1 MGGRDWASAFSV
13 LASTEAGIPDVAH
26 NLLSA
31 MARTEGRRLLIVARA
46 KLNLTLDILGRRPD
60 GYHDLESVVQS
71 IDLYDGIALGST
83 PAYSVSR
90 HGTELGVTLACQN
103 PLVPLGH
110 ENLAF
115 QAALT
120 LSRFAGL
127 GASVWVD
134 IKKQIPI
141 GAGLGGGSADAA
153 AVLLGLNELWGL
165 GLDVVELA
173 RIGEAIGA
181 DVPFCLTGGTGII
194 RGKGEQ
200 VETLPALENLWFVVV
215 VPEDRIST
223 ADAYAAYD
231 ELDGDEPGG
240 RPAGPGDAGE
250 AGGAGR
256 AGEAGEARRAGRA
269 TPGMLAV
276 VAARNAGRIAAG
288 LANDLERAAVS
299 MVPEI
304 QEVKQALLD
313 AGALGV
319 GMSGSGPAV
328 FGIAEDEKAA
338 RQMRRIVR
346 ERYDTTFVCCSTPRG
361 LERIPV
367 RQWRPYR

>member
-1 MGGRDWASAFSV
+1 
-13 LASTEAGIPDVAH
+13 
-26 NLLSA
+26 
-31 MARTEGRRLLIVARA
+31 MARTEGKRLLIVARA

-60 GYHDLESVVQS
+60 GYHELESVVQS

-83 PAYSVSR
+83 PAHPVSGR
-90 HGTELGVTLACQN
+90 GRELGVTLACQD

-115 QAALT
+115 KAALA
-120 LSRFAGL
+120 LSRFAGV
-127 GASVWVD
+127 GAAVWVD
-134 IKKQIPI
+134 IKKRIPV

-165 GLDVVELA
+165 GLDEAELA
-173 RIGEAIGA
+173 KIGETVGA
-181 DVPFCLTGGTGII
+181 DVPFCLTGGTGVI

-200 VETLPALENLWFVVV
+200 VEKLPALENLWFVVV

-223 ADAYAAYD
+223 AEAYAAYD
-231 ELDGDEPGG
+231 QLAGEGADGG
-240 RPAGPGDAGE
+240 RSD
-250 AGGAGR
+250 
-256 AGEAGEARRAGRA
+256 AGRA
-269 TPGMLAV
+269 TPAMLEA
-276 VAARNAGRIAAG
+276 VAARDVRRIAAG
-288 LANDLERAAVS
+288 LANDLGRAAAT
-299 MVPEI
+299 MVPEV
-304 QEVKQALLD
+304 EKAKQALLD

-338 RQMRRIVR
+338 RQIRRVVR
-346 ERYDTTFVCCSTPRG
+346 EEYDTTFVCCSAPTG

-367 RQWRPYR
+367 RQWRRYN